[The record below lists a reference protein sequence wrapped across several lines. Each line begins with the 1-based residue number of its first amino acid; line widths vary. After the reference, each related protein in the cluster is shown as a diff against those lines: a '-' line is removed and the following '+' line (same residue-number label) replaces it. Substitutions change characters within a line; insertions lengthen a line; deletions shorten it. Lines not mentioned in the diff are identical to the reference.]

1 MEFPFHVLFSSSEK
15 SVFLSLPIPASLVTL
30 WVPAPDLALFSP
42 PEEEEEEEVVV
53 VVVVDPDC
61 GVGSRVPPAVPMKV
75 EMIPQRIVKGV
86 RRSQTRDMKSPLW
99 EARVELG
106 RTITVQD
113 GAIWRSFRVAALSSV
128 SRLRRGKL
136 VEREKE
142 V

>member
-42 PEEEEEEEVVV
+42 PEEEEEEEV

>member
-42 PEEEEEEEVVV
+42 PEEEEEEVEV